1 MIEEPRGIGFSME
14 QFWERRYGLYLSATL
29 FLLSFL
35 FLWQEITGFMPFF
48 LAALLLGAGIE
59 DWSTGYISDGWSL
72 LILAEGILFSLFEGN
87 GTESA
92 LSFLVT
98 AFLYG
103 ILYKAAPHSMGT
115 GDIGLALGV
124 SVWLMPWEAPLFI
137 WLSAVL
143 ALLYLAIRFLIL
155 QKTGNDVRFAPF
167 IGMGGMILWTGR
179 FYGLWEG
186 DLLSFLLN
194 L

>member
-14 QFWERRYGLYLSATL
+14 QFWERRYSLYLSATL

-87 GTESA
+87 GTASA

-155 QKTGNDVRFAPF
+155 QKTGNEVRFAPF

-179 FYGLWEG
+179 FYGFWEG

>member
-1 MIEEPRGIGFSME
+1 MGEGDRGIGFSIGK
-14 QFWERRYGLYLSATL
+14 FWERRYSLYLSAVL

-48 LAALLLGAGIE
+48 LGALLLGAGIE

-72 LILAEGILFSLFEGN
+72 LILVEGILFSLFEGN
-87 GTESA
+87 GTASA

-155 QKTGNDVRFAPF
+155 QKTGNEVRFAPF

-179 FYGLWEG
+179 FYGFWEG

>member
-1 MIEEPRGIGFSME
+1 MGEEHRNIAFSME
-14 QFWERRYGLYLSATL
+14 KFWERRYSLYLSALL
-29 FLLSFL
+29 FLLSFF

-48 LAALLLGAGIE
+48 FGALLLGAAIE
-59 DWSTGYISDGWSL
+59 DWTSGYISDGWSL
-72 LILAEGILFSLFEGN
+72 LLMAEGILFSLFEGN

-98 AFLYG
+98 AFVYG
-103 ILYKAAPHSMGT
+103 ILYLAAPHSMGT

-143 ALLYLAIRFLIL
+143 ALLYLAIGFLMGV
-155 QKTGNDVRFAPF
+155 KMVKEVRFAPF